1 MDSQDDRDVY
11 AAHNPILHNLN
22 EAVAGNFEKAAR
34 EAEIV
39 QVPNPNPKPSTLSP
53 TPSTEP

>member
-22 EAVAGNFEKAAR
+22 EAVAGNLEKADR
-34 EAEIV
+34 KAERV
-39 QVPNPNPKPSTLSP
+39 KVPNP
-53 TPSTEP
+53 EP